1 MWRRALPR
9 LCAATMMG
17 AMAGAAA
24 AAEVQIQASFAPSAL
39 EPTRNEFTNDTPNR
53 GLCTRPGLCEPGEK
67 SVQLPVLVSYGA
79 FSPGAALSNQALFR
93 VPSAWRKVELVH
105 AATGRT
111 AETEWRVSFFGST
124 YRLPRSVHDI
134 TGHPNVSQAH
144 HNLWQGFAWNYA
156 PPGCGNMNYAEV
168 SSVIMRY
175 GWRFPESSPTCTKR
189 TNFAFESGMMLS
201 EVSIG
206 YLMRSP
212 NPLAMESGE
221 YTGRLRLTLGEGGD
235 FDFGNNARPSDNE
248 LIVNF
253 TLTVSHEFQVTFT
266 EPSPKV
272 SLAPVGGWSQ
282 WVTHGKAPAR
292 LQQELPFLLT
302 SSSEFS
308 VKMRCEHDVGGQCGV
323 ANAATREVVPI
334 NVDVTMPGMREMRS
348 GAFAQNTPLVSERS
362 GQVAPR
368 FTPQSYLQNRHS
380 RLRFAANGPVVAEML
395 KAPES
400 RWHGDVTVVFD
411 SEP

>member
-1 MWRRALPR
+1 MWCGVLPR
-9 LCAATMMG
+9 LWAAALMG
-17 AMAGAAA
+17 TVAGTAAA
-24 AAEVQIQASFAPSAL
+24 AQVSIQASFAPSAL
-39 EPTRNEFTNDTPNR
+39 EPTRNAFTNDTPNG
-53 GLCTRPGLCEPGEK
+53 GLCTRPGLCSPDEK
-67 SVQLPVLVSYGA
+67 SVQLPFYVSYGA
-79 FSPGAALSNQALFR
+79 FSPSADLSNQALFR
-93 VPSAWRKVELVH
+93 VPSAWRKVQLVH

-134 TGHPNVSQAH
+134 TGHPNVSQGH
-144 HNLWQGFAWNYA
+144 HNLWQGYAWNYA

-168 SSVIMRY
+168 SLFILRY

-189 TNFAFESGMMLS
+189 TNFAFEAGMLLTD
-201 EVSIG
+201 VSIG

-221 YTGRLRLTLGEGGD
+221 YTGQLHLRLGPGGD
-235 FDFGNNARPSDNE
+235 FDFGNNARPSDSE
-248 LIVNF
+248 LIINF

-266 EPSPKV
+266 EANPKV

-282 WVTHGKAPAR
+282 WTVHGKAPPR

-302 SSSEFS
+302 SSNEFS
-308 VKMRCEHDVGGQCGV
+308 VKMRCEHDVGGQCGI

-334 NVDVTMPGMREMRS
+334 DVDVTMPGMRAMHS
-348 GAFAQNTPLVSERS
+348 GGFAQSTPLVSERS

-368 FTPQSYLQNRHS
+368 FTPNSYLQNRHS
-380 RLRFAANGPVVAEML
+380 RLRFAASGPAVAEML
-395 KAPES
+395 KAPQS